1 MEKKATISA
10 QTRNNWWI
18 DLALF
23 ASGIAVFFSSIYFL
37 ILPVG
42 GYQGGRNPFY
52 GIIILFARHTWG
64 DIHIWGGV
72 AMLAIAAL
80 HIPLHWYWIVNMTK
94 RVFKI
99 AMGQCKSMNACGKFN
114 LAINALLGL
123 SGLITAF
130 SGLYFLLIPGAS
142 HNSFL
147 ADPRWL
153 FPLATWDFI
162 HTWSGVIMIAVV
174 VLHLDIHWKWIT
186 KVTKKIFLSIVQ
198 TVGSL
203 PKKESA
209 KFS

>member
-1 MEKKATISA
+1 MEKRAAISA

-23 ASGIAVFFSSIYFL
+23 ASGITVFFSSIYFL

-42 GYQGGRNPFY
+42 GYQGGRNPLY
-52 GIIILFARHTWG
+52 GIVILFDRHTWG

-72 AMLAIAAL
+72 AMLAVAAI
-80 HIPLHWYWIVNMTK
+80 HIPFHWSWIVNMTK
-94 RVFKI
+94 RAFKI
-99 AMGQCKSMNACGKFN
+99 AMGQCKSMNSRGKFN
-114 LAINALLGL
+114 LAINVLLGL
-123 SGLITAF
+123 SGLIAGI

-153 FPLATWDFI
+153 FPLSTWDFI

-174 VLHLDIHWKWIT
+174 VLHLDIHWKWLT

-198 TVGSL
+198 TPGSL